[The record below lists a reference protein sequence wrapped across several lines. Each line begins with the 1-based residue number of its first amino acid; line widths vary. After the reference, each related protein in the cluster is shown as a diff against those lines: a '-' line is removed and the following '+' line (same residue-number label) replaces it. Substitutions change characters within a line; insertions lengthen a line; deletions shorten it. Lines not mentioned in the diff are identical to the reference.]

1 MPANILQPA
10 SNFTYTFAENETAIF
25 QCEAEGIP
33 PPAISWLRNSTL
45 LGNESRITISEPET
59 TYVMSTDSIYEV
71 SQTLMLANTRRE
83 DNGMYTCRATNNE
96 STAEQYFYLVVQG

>member
-10 SNFTYTFAENETAIF
+10 SNFTYTVAENETAIF
-25 QCEAEGIP
+25 QCVAEGTP

-45 LGNESRITISEPET
+45 LGNDSRITISEPQT
-59 TYVMSTDSIYEV
+59 TYVMSIEV

-96 STAEQYFYLVVQG
+96 STAEQHFYLVVQG